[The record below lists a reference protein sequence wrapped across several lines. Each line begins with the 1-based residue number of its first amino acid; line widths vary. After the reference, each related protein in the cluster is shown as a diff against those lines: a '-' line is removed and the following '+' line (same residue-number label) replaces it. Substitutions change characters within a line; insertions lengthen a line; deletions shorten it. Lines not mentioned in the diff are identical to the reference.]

1 MCGSVFKAN
10 RELDQAAANTD
21 ELDNVDLAQLELNQ
35 DAYKRELRRIEISKE
50 IKEGKLDPKTYRGQH
65 GYALYFDRT
74 EDDIKKKQ
82 FNGTLGPTKK
92 ENYVKETTRMDY
104 NPELCK
110 DYFET
115 GHCAFGDTCI
125 FIHDRTDY
133 ASGHQLEAD
142 WNNQQ
147 RKLHKKL
154 LGAKYGNNSDSDSEN
169 EDNISAKMEDID
181 DEGLPLK

>member
-1 MCGSVFKAN
+1 MSGSTFKAN
-10 RELDQAAANTD
+10 RNLESGIQDTEELDH
-21 ELDNVDLAQLELNQ
+21 VDLAQLELNQ
-35 DAYKRELRRIEISKE
+35 DAYERELRRIEISKQ
-50 IKEGKLDPKTYRGQH
+50 IKEGTLDPKVYRGQH
-65 GYALYFDRT
+65 GYANYFDRT
-74 EDDIKKKQ
+74 EEDLKKKQ

-92 ENYVKETTRMDY
+92 ENYVKESARIDY

-133 ASGHQLEAD
+133 ASGHQLEKD
-142 WNNQQ
+142 WNNKQ

-154 LGAKYGNNSDSDSEN
+154 MGKKYGDHAISDSED
-169 EDNISAKMEDID
+169 DNISTK
-181 DEGLPLK
+181 